1 MAIEY
6 KLCAAGTAAELN
18 EEVNELLRDG
28 WALYGNPFFSSLKYT
43 STNTAETPAGM
54 LCQALT
60 KMPKKVAGVR

>member
-18 EEVNELLRDG
+18 DQVNELLRDG
-28 WALYGNPFFSSLKYT
+28 WALYGNPFFSSLKNN
-43 STNTAETPAGM
+43 STHAVETPEGM
-54 LCQALT
+54 ICQALT